1 MYNPQTRKNGY
12 QNQPLQSNTPPKEV
26 KPLDDLTCVPEAEA
40 IIKNISYGKNRITTS
55 QIRIILSLI
64 NELYDMIRLDTS
76 EKLSTAVQS
85 HIQYIKMKIIYQA
98 GRNNAVKDFEKLS
111 NLTYHLDHVDGSR
124 ENLLCLCHYMEALV
138 AYHKYYIGG

>member
-1 MYNPQTRKNGY
+1 MYNPQLRRNNY
-12 QNQPLQSNTPPKEV
+12 PNQTPKPNNPPKKVE
-26 KPLDDLTCVPEAEA
+26 PLDNLTYVKKAEEIIIA
-40 IIKNISYGKNRITTS
+40 IRDSGSKITTS

-76 EKLSTAVQS
+76 EKLSTSVQS

-98 GRNNAVKDFEKLS
+98 GREPKVKYFEEQT
-111 NLTYHLDHVDGSR
+111 NLTKYLDNIGDSR
-124 ENLLCLCHYMEALV
+124 AELLLVCHYMEALV